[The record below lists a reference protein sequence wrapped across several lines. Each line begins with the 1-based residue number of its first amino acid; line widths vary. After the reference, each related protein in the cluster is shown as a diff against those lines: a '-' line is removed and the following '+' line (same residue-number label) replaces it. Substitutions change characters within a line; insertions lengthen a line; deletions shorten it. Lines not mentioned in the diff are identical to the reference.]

1 MSLNVYVV
9 PSDKDVEAARAGVE
23 DLAFDATTGLAQI
36 AQIQIASDE
45 FNDLYREVLADYQI
59 ASNFLLYFLH
69 LGITCVKMQ
78 METGLLR
85 LVVPTP
91 TGTVDHEMVANA
103 IIDAA
108 KPIAACL
115 LHVGSVGDKLL
126 LSDEDIAQ
134 MEGGSTNLGVPFII
148 SHMNYTPLEIQ
159 DDL

>member
-1 MSLNVYVV
+1 MNFSVYVI
-9 PSDKDVEAARAGVE
+9 PTESDVASARDGVE

-45 FNDLYREVLADYQI
+45 FNDLYREVLKDYQI

-69 LGITCVKMQ
+69 LGIATVKMQ

-85 LVVPTP
+85 LTVPTP
-91 TGTVDHEMVANA
+91 DGTVDHEMVTKA

-115 LHVGSVGDKLL
+115 LHIGSVGDKLL
-126 LSDEDIAQ
+126 LSDDDIAQ
-134 MEGGSTNLGVPFII
+134 MENGSANLGVPFII
-148 SHMNYTPLEIQ
+148 SHMNYNPQETNE
-159 DDL
+159 